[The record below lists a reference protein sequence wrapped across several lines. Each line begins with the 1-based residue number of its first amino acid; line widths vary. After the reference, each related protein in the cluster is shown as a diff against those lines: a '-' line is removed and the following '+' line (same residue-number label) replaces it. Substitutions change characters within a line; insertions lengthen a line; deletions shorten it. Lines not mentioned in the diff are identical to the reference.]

1 LIIVH
6 KGKDLGWMADRL
18 PFEWVQGKKDV
29 TLRRMSRESIDDQVT
44 MFELFTNVKEIS
56 DGDEEVVASVDACMK
71 HWTAMA
77 RESQGSEA
85 ALLLNFR
92 KIQEACNVDVEELE
106 EGLKRMREFVK
117 DRQLIQDLCDS
128 ALGGVESGLKELTT
142 LRDEVAETRVHI
154 LGKAQTCIR
163 RERQAAMESAQREV
177 ARCKRDAQVQQDK
190 LAASQQALAREL
202 QESKAELQR
211 ESKKLQNLLA
221 DLKVKAS
228 QLSSLQGELE
238 AKQIELD
245 KHRKDLSGLS
255 ERDARLEAS
264 LGEKQE
270 YISSLLTGKSERSF
284 QSRRDEHFPR

>member
-6 KGKDLGWMADRL
+6 EGKDLGWMADRL

-163 RERQAAMESAQREV
+163 RERQAAMESAQ
-177 ARCKRDAQVQQDK
+177 QDK